1 MKKSTLILLICSIV
15 AAVGLVV
22 FLLVKNNVF
31 SSKVEFSQTVFS
43 VADSAQVNKVFIAD
57 MAGNSVLLKRGDK
70 GWSMD
75 DGTAISPEMLKS
87 MLATLV
93 NIRADSPVP
102 EHQRENL
109 NRVMATTAIKVEVYE
124 NEPKFTLFGHKFFVK
139 ERRTKTIYFGPETPD
154 HMGNY
159 AILEGMEDIPCVL
172 KLPGFRGIIT
182 PRFSAMKQDW
192 ISHQM
197 LSTKPT
203 RIQELN
209 VFDCRNVEESFTVKK
224 ADERHYDLYDYNGA
238 RVALYDTTKV
248 FNLLAEF
255 RDKKFQSIAFGMEQ
269 DKIDHILK
277 NNLFKVITMTDVKG
291 EKVELKCY
299 YMDEE
304 YDYYSES
311 GDHLTDIEHLYN
323 QDRFY
328 AVLNGDTKTL
338 YILQYYVF
346 GRMVQTPF
354 SKLVSPS
361 VEK

>member
-1 MKKSTLILLICSIV
+1 MKKKTLILLICSIV

-43 VADSAQVNKVFIAD
+43 VADSSQVQKVFIAD
-57 MAGNSVLLKRGDK
+57 MSGNSVLLQRSDK
-70 GWSMD
+70 GWRLD
-75 DGTAISPEMLKS
+75 DGSEASPESVKS
-87 MLATLV
+87 MLATLMNV
-93 NIRADSPVP
+93 RADSPVP
-102 EHQRENL
+102 EHQRDNL
-109 NRVMATTAIKVEVYE
+109 SRVMATSAVKVEVYE

-139 ERRTKTIYFGPETPD
+139 ERCTKTIYFGPETPD

-159 AILEGMEDIPCVL
+159 AILVGMEDIPCVL

-182 PRFSAMKQDW
+182 PRFSPLKQDW
-192 ISHQM
+192 ISHQ
-197 LSTKPT
+197 LLTTKPT

-209 VFDCRNVEESFTVKK
+209 VFDCRNAEESFTVKK
-224 ADERHYDLYDYNGA
+224 RDERHYDLFDCNGA
-238 RVALYDTTKV
+238 RAPLYDTAKV

-255 RDKKFQSIAFGMEQ
+255 RDKKFETIASGL
-269 DKIDHILK
+269 DKDKVDNILK

-291 EKVELKCY
+291 EKMELKCY
-299 YMDEE
+299 YMDEA
-304 YDYYSES
+304 YDYYDES

-328 AVLNGDTKTL
+328 AVVNGDTKKL

-346 GRMVQTPF
+346 GRIVQTPF
-354 SKLVSPS
+354 SKLVTMT